1 MRNLRPDSENTCRTF
16 KTQKQR
22 WIMNN
27 TEVDLVLTMP
37 IAPAAR
43 RSAQTLS
50 QQQSDREKAQRV
62 YLNALAVHAVDLY
75 FQCMEIDTDLAASN
89 IWNPVVQK
97 FMDVADLDVKDI
109 GKLECRWVREGE
121 EGVSIPAEVR
131 SDRIGYVVVEIAQSL
146 EEVKL
151 LGFVKNGDREKVPLS
166 ELESI
171 DNLLEYLDE
180 LKPANLSQ
188 WLHNILDSGWHTAQ
202 TLFESKPELQFAF
215 RRNYKT
221 LEMGSSHS
229 ANGPVKL
236 GKPLDLEQGEEVLLM
251 VEVTPTNQQ
260 DLDISVELSPGRTQT
275 ELPEDMELILL
286 DEEGKVLVQAR
297 ASKTDSL
304 LFKLSAEPGEH
315 FSVKVTFGEISKTER
330 FST

>member
-1 MRNLRPDSENTCRTF
+1 
-16 KTQKQR
+16 
-22 WIMNN
+22 MNN
-27 TEVDLVLTMP
+27 TEVDLVLTIP

-43 RSAQTLS
+43 RSAQTLAH
-50 QQQSDREKAQRV
+50 QQSDPKKAKQV
-62 YLNALAVHAVDLY
+62 YLNALAVHAIDLY
-75 FQCMEIDTDLAASN
+75 FQCMEIDTDLDASN
-89 IWNPVVQK
+89 IWNPVIQK
-97 FMDVADLDVKDI
+97 FMDIADLDVKGI
-109 GKLECRWVREGE
+109 GKLECRWVSPGE
-121 EGVSIPAEVR
+121 ECVSIPAEVR
-131 SDRIGYVVVEIAQSL
+131 SDRIGYVAVEISQSI

-151 LGFVKNGDREKVPLS
+151 LGFVKNADREKVPLS

-180 LKPANLSQ
+180 LKPVNLSQ
-188 WLHNILDSGWHTAQ
+188 WLHNIIDSSWHTAQ

-221 LEMGSSHS
+221 LEMGSSDS
-229 ANGPVKL
+229 AKGPVKL
-236 GKPLDLEQGEEVLLM
+236 GKPLDLQQGEEVLLM

-275 ELPEDMELILL
+275 ELPENMELILL

-315 FSVKVTFGEISKTER
+315 FSVKVAFGEISKTER